1 MGSAMA
7 GRLLAAGHTLTIYS
21 RTPSKALPLQSQGA
35 LIADSLSDLA
45 EKCDVIFTIV
55 GHPSDV
61 RQIVL
66 ENSTGLLPHL
76 NPNTVLIDHT
86 SSHPLLAKQICDAV
100 KETNCYS
107 IDAPVSGGDIGA
119 REGRLA
125 IFAGGE
131 ESVVEWLSPLFEVM
145 GRVTYVGCSGNGQ
158 SCKIANQIVVG
169 GNLLGLSEGLVFAE
183 RSGVG
188 KREFLEAVRG
198 GAAGSMVMELF
209 GKRMIERDFKPGG
222 FVEYMVKDLGMGV
235 DVVDGQESEKV
246 VVLPGAA
253 LCKQLFSGMVANGDG
268 KLGTQGLI
276 TIIERINGK

>member
-1 MGSAMA
+1 MGAAMA
-7 GRLLAAGHTLTIYS
+7 GRLVGAGHTLTIYS
-21 RTPSKALPLQSQGA
+21 RTPSKAVPLQSQGA
-35 LIADSLSDLA
+35 HVANSLSELA
-45 EKCDVIFTIV
+45 KASDVIFTMV

-66 ENSTGLLPHL
+66 ENSTGVLPYL

-86 SSHPLLAKQICDAV
+86 SSHPLLAKEICVAV
-100 KETNCYS
+100 EEKNCYS

-145 GRVTYVGCSGNGQ
+145 GRVTYVGCAGSGQ

-183 RSGVG
+183 RAGLG
-188 KREFLEAVRG
+188 KREFLEALRG

-209 GKRMIERDFKPGG
+209 GERMIERDFKAGG
-222 FVEYMVKDLGMGV
+222 YVEYMVKDLGMGV

-276 TIIERINGK
+276 TVIERINGK